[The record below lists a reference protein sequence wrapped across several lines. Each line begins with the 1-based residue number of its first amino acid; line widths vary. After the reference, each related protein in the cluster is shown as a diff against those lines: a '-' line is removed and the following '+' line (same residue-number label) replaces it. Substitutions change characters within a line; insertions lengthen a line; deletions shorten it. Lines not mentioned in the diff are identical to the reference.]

1 MLNYLAR
8 GCLPSIPVGWG
19 VVVVVVFWVVVV
31 FCVVG
36 WVMMLCRW
44 CMGRLGCV

>member
-1 MLNYLAR
+1 MLNYLAG

-19 VVVVVVFWVVVV
+19 VVVVFWVGVVVFWL
-31 FCVVG
+31 VG